1 MDNQITL
8 QELNALIQENLQ
20 LSFPDQ
26 IWVTAEIGEL
36 KVNRNGHC
44 YIELVEKDKQTDTL
58 LARSR
63 ATIWAWQFRFIQPYF
78 ETTTGQALTSG
89 INVLVSVTVEFHNV
103 YGLSLNIK
111 DIDPAYTLG
120 DMARKRQ
127 QVIDRLTE
135 EGIFEM
141 NRGLEFP
148 DIPSRIAIISSPTA
162 AGYEDF
168 MNQLND
174 NRQGFQFYTKLFEAT
189 MQGNNAPA
197 SIIGALD
204 FIYDYEE
211 LFDIVVIIR
220 GGGSQMDLSCFD
232 DYNMAAHIAQFPLP
246 VLTGIGHDK
255 DESVADMVA
264 FQKLKTPTAVA
275 EFLIERIESADDN
288 INELEQ
294 LFINEVNELLSREKQ
309 RIEDATRLFRPLV
322 KSNIERSS
330 YRLGNFASR
339 VKPLIGDIIEQEKF
353 TLSNQSEKLKNL
365 TFSFIKDSKN
375 KLQELT
381 SETLYRNKMTN
392 QIAFQNLTE
401 KEQKLKHLSARTF
414 ENELHKIDWLERNK
428 NLIDPKNIMKRG
440 FSITMKDGKAIKNAS
455 QVAEG
460 DTIENVFYKGKV
472 ESVVKKG

>member
-1 MDNQITL
+1 LDNQITL
-8 QELNALIQENLQ
+8 QELNSLIQENLQ

-44 YIELVEKDKQTDTL
+44 YIELVEKDKQTDTI

-135 EGIFEM
+135 EGIFDM
-141 NRGLEFP
+141 NRELEFP

-168 MNQLND
+168 MNQLNA
-174 NRQGFQFYTKLFEAT
+174 NRSGFQFYTKLFEAT
-189 MQGNNAPA
+189 MQGNDAPA

-211 LFDIVVIIR
+211 LFDVVVIIR

-232 DYNMAAHIAQFPLP
+232 DYNLSAHIAQFPLP
-246 VLTGIGHDK
+246 VLTGIGHEK
-255 DESVADMVA
+255 DESVSDMVA

-275 EFLIERIESADDN
+275 EFIIERMENAEDN
-288 INELEQ
+288 IDELEQ
-294 LFINEVNELLSREKQ
+294 LFITEVKELLNREEK
-309 RIEDATRLFRPLV
+309 RVEDATRLFKPLV
-322 KSNIERSS
+322 KSNIERNL
-330 YRLGNFASR
+330 YRLGNLANS

-353 TLSNQSEKLKNL
+353 VLYNHAEKLKSISSSN
-365 TFSFIKDSKN
+365 IKDAKNELQDMTSKIQYLN
-375 KLQELT
+375 KI
-381 SETLYRNKMTN
+381 TN
-392 QIAFQNLTE
+392 QQALQNITE
-401 KEQKLKHLSARTF
+401 NEERLKQATANVF
-414 ENELHKIDWLERNK
+414 ENEIKKVEWLEK
-428 NLIDPKNIMKRG
+428 NMKLIDPKNILKRG

-455 QVAEG
+455 QLYEG

-472 ESVVKKG
+472 GSVVKKG

>member
-1 MDNQITL
+1 MDSQITL
-8 QELNALIQENLQ
+8 QELNSLIQENLQ
-20 LSFPDQ
+20 ISFPDQ

-44 YIELVEKDKQTDTL
+44 YIELVAKDKNTDTIV
-58 LARSR
+58 ARSR

-127 QVIDRLTE
+127 QVIDRLTK
-135 EGIFEM
+135 EGIFDM
-141 NRGLEFP
+141 NRELEFP
-148 DIPSRIAIISSPTA
+148 EIPSRIAIISSPTA
-162 AGYEDF
+162 AGYQDF
-168 MNQLND
+168 MNQLTS
-174 NRQGFQFYTKLFEAT
+174 NRAGYQFYTKLFEAT
-189 MQGNNAPA
+189 MQGNNCSV
-197 SIIGALD
+197 SITEALD
-204 FIYDYEE
+204 FVYAYED
-211 LFDIVVIIR
+211 LFDVVVIIR

-232 DYNMAAHIAQFPLP
+232 DYELSAHIAQFPIP
-246 VLTGIGHDK
+246 VLTGIGHEK

-275 EFLIERIESADDN
+275 EFLIERMENTEDHV
-288 INELEQ
+288 NELEQ
-294 LFINEVNELLSREKQ
+294 FFIKEVNELLSREKQ
-309 RIEDATRLFRPLV
+309 RVEDATRLFKPLI

-330 YRLGNFASR
+330 YRLGNLASR
-339 VKPLIGDIIEQEKF
+339 VKPLIGDIIEQERF

-365 TFSFIKDSKN
+365 SLSFFKDSKN

-381 SETLYRNKMTN
+381 SETVYINKITN
-392 QIAFQNLTE
+392 QISLQNLTE

-428 NLIDPKNIMKRG
+428 KLIDPKNIMKRG
-440 FSITMKDGKAIKNAS
+440 FSITKKNGKAIKNAS
-455 QVAEG
+455 QLDDG

>member
-1 MDNQITL
+1 LDSQITL
-8 QELNALIQENLQ
+8 QELNSLIQENLQ

-44 YIELVEKDKQTDTL
+44 YIELVEKDKQTDTI

-63 ATIWAWQFRFIQPYF
+63 ANIWAWQFRFIKPYF
-78 ETTTGQALTSG
+78 ETTTGQVLTSG

-135 EGIFEM
+135 EGIIEM

-168 MNQLND
+168 MNQLNA
-174 NRQGFQFYTKLFEAT
+174 NRSGFQFYTKLFEAT
-189 MQGNNAPA
+189 MQGNDCSA
-197 SIIGALD
+197 SITGALD
-204 FIYDYEE
+204 FVYAYED
-211 LFDIVVIIR
+211 LFDVVVIIR

-232 DYNMAAHIAQFPLP
+232 DYNLAAHVAQFPLP
-246 VLTGIGHDK
+246 VLTGIGHEK
-255 DESVADMVA
+255 DESVTDMVA

-275 EFLIERIESADDN
+275 EFIIERMESAEDN
-288 INELEQ
+288 IDELEQ
-294 LFINEVNELLSREKQ
+294 LFITEVKELLNREEK
-309 RIEDATRLFRPLV
+309 RVEDATRLFKPLI
-322 KSNIERSS
+322 KSNIERNL
-330 YRLGNFASR
+330 YRLGNMGNR

-353 TLSNQSEKLKNL
+353 VLSNHAEKLKNIA
-365 TFSFIKDSKN
+365 SSSIKDAKNELQDMTSKILYLN
-375 KLQELT
+375 KI
-381 SETLYRNKMTN
+381 TN
-392 QIAFQNLTE
+392 QHALQNLTE
-401 KEQKLKHLSARTF
+401 KKQKLKHLSARTF

-428 NLIDPKNIMKRG
+428 NLIDPKNILKRG

-455 QVAEG
+455 QIDEG